1 MTAFAR
7 AYLER
12 KITDPEL
19 REALTPDYPVSCK
32 RPLISRDWL
41 PTLTREPAV
50 ELNHYTHTTRARS
63 IAT

>member
-12 KITDPEL
+12 KITEHGL
-19 REALTPDYPVSCK
+19 RTAGGIGMADDAEMSPP
-32 RPLISRDWL
+32 
-41 PTLTREPAV
+41 TREPAV
-50 ELNHYTHTTRARS
+50 EFNHYTHTTRVRS